1 MPGTRGTQLPG
12 FRISVKLSDARQA
25 QQVCADIT
33 SMFIEEGL
41 KNREQETDS
50 TTKFLDQQL
59 AAAQEKMNDQD
70 GKLATFE
77 RQHFGTLPGEEQNNL
92 GLLMGISS
100 QIDAVNQ
107 AIEREQGNKTL
118 LESALNQQISTLKA
132 SQQTGGVSPVT
143 MDAELKKKE
152 DELAILQE
160 HFTDTFPDVKAKKDE
175 IEQLKKKI
183 AAAETPK
190 TAKAG
195 DDAKNK
201 TADATSAVS
210 VIEPPSIQQLRLQ
223 ITATDMSINEK
234 IKQQKEL
241 QQTYNNY
248 QARIQS
254 SPGVEQEYK
263 ELTRDFATAQGE
275 YNDLLHKRNESAM
288 SSDLERRQLGE
299 HFSILDSASLPEN
312 PSFPIRWQFAL
323 GGLGGGFAL
332 GGALVLLMEMRDK
345 SIRTESDIESLLKLP
360 TLVMVPSI
368 ESKRGFAARIV
379 FRARGG
385 NKSLPAHN

>member
-1 MPGTRGTQLPG
+1 
-12 FRISVKLSDARQA
+12 
-25 QQVCADIT
+25 
-33 SMFIEEGL
+33 
-41 KNREQETDS
+41 
-50 TTKFLDQQL
+50 
-59 AAAQEKMNDQD
+59 
-70 GKLATFE
+70 
-77 RQHFGTLPGEEQNNL
+77 
-92 GLLMGISS
+92 
-100 QIDAVNQ
+100 
-107 AIEREQGNKTL
+107 
-118 LESALNQQISTLKA
+118 
-132 SQQTGGVSPVT
+132 
-143 MDAELKKKE
+143 
-152 DELAILQE
+152 
-160 HFTDTFPDVKAKKDE
+160 
-175 IEQLKKKI
+175 
-183 AAAETPK
+183 
-190 TAKAG
+190 
-195 DDAKNK
+195 
-201 TADATSAVS
+201 
-210 VIEPPSIQQLRLQ
+210 
-223 ITATDMSINEK
+223 MSINEK